1 MYLLELSAVAEMAGR
16 EKSSHRISVITD
28 EIAGRSRSRRILQ
41 ILADGFRRS
50 SLAARALPGIGVE
63 PGITVREPGGS
74 QDNAYDAAQL
84 AG

>member
-28 EIAGRSRSRRILQ
+28 EIAGRSRSRRILR
-41 ILADGFRRS
+41 DGFRRS